1 MLSKTLAELYEKDLP
16 RVKAEIEAYSSEET
30 IWEVGEGT
38 KNSGGNLALHIAGNL
53 SHFFGAVIGGSD
65 YKRDRE
71 FEFGGKV
78 SREELIKRL
87 DAAYESVMNT
97 LNGMTDEELRK
108 DYPLELLGYPMSTEF
123 FFIHLLAHMT
133 YHLGQIN
140 YHRRMIEE

>member
-1 MLSKTLAELYEKDLP
+1 MLSKTLAELFEKDMP
-16 RVKAEIEAYSSEET
+16 RVKAEIEAYSSEEA

-38 KNSGGNLALHIAGNL
+38 KNSGGNLALHLAGNL

-71 FEFGGKV
+71 FEFGGRV
-78 SREELIKRL
+78 SREELMTRL

-97 LNGMTDEELRK
+97 LDGMTDEELSK
-108 DYPLELLGYPMSTEF
+108 DYPIEVLGRPMTTGF
-123 FFIHLLAHMT
+123 FFIHLLSHMT

-140 YHRRMIEE
+140 YHRRMIDL